1 MISFNF
7 NKKKEIWVHDI
18 FISDKHSEVSVLLG
32 KMERLAQR
40 NKINKFFRGLLASS
54 SGNPTTTSFYQ
65 RRLFIYRPI
74 SVLYSSSYRLFETPH
89 ERSFSIALVII

>member
-40 NKINKFFRGLLASS
+40 NKINKFFRG
-54 SGNPTTTSFYQ
+54 
-65 RRLFIYRPI
+65 
-74 SVLYSSSYRLFETPH
+74 
-89 ERSFSIALVII
+89 FS